1 MDGGRRGIKM
11 GTRRM
16 LSGTVVALASLS
28 MAILAGSPARAA
40 AQVTRGEIHVFA
52 AGITDPAL
60 AAEYGDITGH
70 AQMVRTADGKTIVTV
85 HVTGLLGNVAYG
97 SHVHKAACSDGDAD
111 GHYRFDP
118 NGPANDQNEIWP
130 SFTTNEDGVGNGR
143 AMTDRTAGSTAVSVV
158 VHAPGGTKI
167 GCADLA

>member
-1 MDGGRRGIKM
+1 M
-11 GTRRM
+11 GTNRM
-16 LSGTVVALASLS
+16 LNGTVVALASLT
-28 MAILAGSPARAA
+28 MAIIGGSPASAT
-40 AQVTRGEIHVFA
+40 AQVTRGELHAFA
-52 AGITDPAL
+52 AAITDPAL

-97 SHVHKAACSDGDAD
+97 SHVHKAACNDGAAD
-111 GHYRFDP
+111 GHYKFDP
-118 NGPANDQNEIWP
+118 NGPADSHNEIWP

-143 AMTDRTAGSTAVSVV
+143 AVADRTAEPSAMSVV
-158 VHAPGGTKI
+158 VHAPGGAKI